1 MPAAL
6 RAQSGDPR
14 LQPFLEATSEEAATA
29 ALDALLSGDVARTL
43 REAVARGLR
52 EAGGAAGHHED
63 IAADVRVKLV
73 RKCWSLWR
81 GEGEPVEN
89 MLAYVASAAEN
100 GCYGFLR
107 QRFPERTRFRN
118 RVRYAVAHHPGT
130 RLSLNSIGVWMCAR
144 HEADTPRPGG
154 RAADAFL
161 DDPRGWL
168 HLRRIDVA
176 QPLPGLVQA
185 VLDAV
190 GEAVPLDRLVEA
202 LAVVLGVAEAQ
213 ASVSRDRHR
222 PSAVEEV
229 MDPAPAIGEVL
240 EQRQALGQVWGE
252 IAQLPVRQRVALL
265 LNLRDADGASML
277 QMLPATGVVTA
288 AGVAEV
294 LGLAV
299 RELETLWARLPL
311 DDLTIAA
318 RLGVT
323 RQQVINLRKSAR
335 ARLARR
341 INGGA
346 T

>member
-1 MPAAL
+1 MPTAL

-14 LQPFLEATSEEAATA
+14 LQPFLEADSEAAASA
-29 ALDALLSGDVARTL
+29 ALDTLLGGEVERTL

-52 EAGGAAGHHED
+52 EVGGSAGQHED
-63 IAADVRVKLV
+63 IAADVRLKLV
-73 RKCWSLWR
+73 RKLWSLRR

-89 MLAYVASAAEN
+89 VLAYVASAAEN

-130 RLSLNSIGVWMCAR
+130 RLTLSSIGVWMCGSCEAGER
-144 HEADTPRPGG
+144 HQTA
-154 RAADAFL
+154 RAAESFL

-185 VLDAV
+185 VLSAI
-190 GEAVPLDRLVEA
+190 GETVPLDRLVES

-213 ASVSRDRHR
+213 PSVSRDRLR
-222 PSAVEEV
+222 PSAVEV
-229 MDPAPAIGEVL
+229 VVDPAPAIGEVL
-240 EQRQALGQVWGE
+240 EQRQALAQVWRE
-252 IAQLPVRQRVALL
+252 IAQLPIRQRVALL
-265 LNLRDADGASML
+265 LNLRDAEGASML
-277 QMLPATGVVTA
+277 QMLPATGVVSTA
-288 AGVAEV
+288 AVAEV
-294 LGLAV
+294 LGLAL

-341 INGGA
+341 LSGGA
-346 T
+346 A